1 MKPEIVFGLEGAAWP
16 ALLVGADGTVLR
28 SNSATTTIFGPA
40 LAGDAPKLT
49 AVWASENGVAP
60 EAFLIMSE
68 TAPSPVS
75 DLKFKTANGQ
85 ITKFTVAV
93 STFSREGNQ
102 CFVLQLLPAFD
113 RPAAAVPA
121 VSATPANPPTPAKPL
136 APGIPAPKPLPEE
149 IAATKLPADAGA
161 VLKQKLDCALQ
172 LARTVSLDFNNALTG
187 ILGHTSLLLSKAEA
201 GHPWRNSLLE
211 VEKSAAR
218 AAETASELQ
227 TFSRNEKESKR
238 IPPGNLNAVAQRCVD
253 FFKNAHG
260 PKIAWNLLLEP
271 TLFGSRFDEAKV
283 QQTLTKILENAA
295 EAILESPGGQIK
307 VQTRNVELSE
317 ATQDRNVKLAAG
329 VYVCVE
335 VTDNGP
341 GIDPAVLPR
350 IFEPFFTTKGKSH
363 RGLGLA
369 LVYGIITNHGGGVAI
384 SSQPGSGTSAR
395 IYLPAEKELAREGGG
410 TGESLGG
417 TETILVVDDEALVL
431 TMAET
436 ILADYGYK
444 VLTANGGQKALAI
457 LSRGD
462 THVDLVVTDLVMPG
476 IGGRELVER
485 IRQMDPTVNILC
497 TSGYTLPSDQH
508 EGTPFLQKPFTS
520 RQLLSKVRRAIVR
533 TTSVD

>member
-16 ALLVGADGTVLR
+16 ALLVDANGTVLR
-28 SNSATTTIFGPA
+28 SNAATTTAFGEA
-40 LAGDAPKLT
+40 LTGVAPKLE
-49 AVWASENGVAP
+49 AVWASENGVALD
-60 EAFLIMSE
+60 AFLTMAE
-68 TAPSPVS
+68 TTPVS
-75 DLKFKTANGQ
+75 DLKFKATNGQ
-85 ITKFTVAV
+85 TTKFTVAV
-93 STFSREGNQ
+93 STFSRDGNQ
-102 CFVLQLLPAFD
+102 WFVLQLLPPSD
-113 RPAAAVPA
+113 RPVQAAPV
-121 VSATPANPPTPAKPL
+121 TPT
-136 APGIPAPKPLPEE
+136 APPAPSIPTTKPLPEE
-149 IAATKLPADAGA
+149 IASSKLPADAGA

-187 ILGHTSLLLSKAEA
+187 ILGHTSLLLGKADP
-201 GHPWRNSLLE
+201 GHPWRTSLLE

-218 AAETASELQ
+218 AAEVASELQ

-238 IPPGNLNAVAQRCVD
+238 VPAGNLNAVAQRCVD

-260 PKIAWNLLLEP
+260 AKITWNLRLEP
-271 TLFGSRFDEAKV
+271 ALFGARFDEAKV

-295 EAILESPGGQIK
+295 EAVLETPGAQVT
-307 VQTRNVELSE
+307 VQTRNMDLSE

-329 VYVCVE
+329 AYVCVE

-341 GIDPAVLPR
+341 GIDPEILPR

-395 IYLPAEKELAREGGG
+395 VYLPAEKELAREGGG
-410 TGESLGG
+410 PGEHLGG
-417 TETILVVDDEALVL
+417 TETVLVVDDEALVL

-436 ILADYGYK
+436 ILTDFGYK
-444 VLTANGGQKALAI
+444 VLTANGGQKALTI

-485 IRQMDPTVNILC
+485 IRQLNPAINILC
-497 TSGYTLPSDQH
+497 TSGYTLPSDHH
-508 EGTPFLQKPFTS
+508 EGTLFLQKPFTS
-520 RQLLSKVRRAIVR
+520 RQLLSKVRRAIVS
-533 TTSVD
+533 TTSID